1 MRKTD
6 TPARKQFC
14 FRAGANAALFQ
25 YCHSTENASRQGD
38 CSDAPQIPEV
48 QRIEDEERIEEAADA
63 VLAQIAQIGHIP
75 CRRKDQRIEENEKA
89 VQEEI
94 GEHRNDEDFSPDRP
108 KILGNPNRFPAASD
122 RSDENSDGAI
132 CTIE

>member
-1 MRKTD
+1 MNFSHLEFHLRKL
-6 TPARKQFC
+6 K
-14 FRAGANAALFQ
+14 
-25 YCHSTENASRQGD
+25 D
-38 CSDAPQIPEV
+38 CSDAPQVPEV

-63 VLAQIAQIGHIP
+63 ALAQIAQTGHIP

-89 VQEEI
+89 VQAEI
-94 GEHRNDEDFSPDRP
+94 GEHRNDEDFSSDRP